1 MKKLLLVFASFVY
14 GLTSLLAQQ
23 KIPMD
28 TAIHYGKLDNG
39 LTYYIRYNKLP
50 EKRADFYIVQKVG
63 AILEEDSQ
71 NGLAHFLEHMAFNG
85 TKNFHG
91 KALINYLE
99 TIGAQFGTNLNAYT
113 SLDETVY
120 MLRGIP
126 TVRPSI
132 VDSSIFILHDWSSF
146 ISLDGDE
153 IDKERGVI
161 REEWRTGADAE
172 RRMWK
177 AGNKLKYPGSQYAK
191 RDVIGDTA
199 VINNFK
205 YDTLRAYYKKWYR
218 PDLQGIVIVGDV
230 DVKQV
235 EQTIKRLFAD
245 IPKPVNPAKRIIYTI
260 PDNEEPIVSIVTD
273 REASVTSFDIEYKHK
288 PLPDAQKVSEEG
300 YNLSLVNNLISAMLN
315 NRFEKLKRNAAC
327 PFAAGYSYYGDI
339 TRSSDAFIMGV
350 VAKNGQEKLA
360 LESLLQE
367 IERTKR
373 YGFTQSELDR
383 AIEQM
388 LATYDKAYNERDKEK
403 SSNYVQEYMR
413 NFLELEPIP
422 GIAWEYN
429 YAKKALKEKINL
441 QLVNKI
447 VQSYITNTNTIVDIS
462 APQKAGVKLP
472 TEAEVRT
479 AIAEAQKNYV
489 EPYKDKKID
498 KPLLNKR
505 PKPGTIVKEQKNDVF
520 GTTEWQLSNG
530 IKVILK
536 NTNFK
541 NDEILLT
548 AFSEGGTSLVENIA
562 DLPSAKLA
570 DDIIGNNGLGKF
582 SKVDLNQILTGK
594 NVSIST
600 DINTYGEGLNGS
612 SSVKDFETL
621 LKLTYLTFTAPR
633 KDEMAYAAY
642 MQELQTSLANA
653 NSDPKKAFRDTVG
666 LVLSNHSP
674 RAILMN
680 LETLKK
686 VDQDKAYSIYKQRF
700 ANPGD
705 FTFVFVGSI
714 NLDSI
719 KPYIL
724 SYIGGLKTTKNHETW
739 KDNNVRYPA
748 GNLVKDF
755 DRNMQIERTSVYLF
769 HWGGMPFN
777 LTNRVNLAALADI
790 LDIRYTESLR
800 EDEGGTYGTR
810 VDGTITNKPQE
821 QATLGIRFDTNP
833 KQTDKLISI
842 AKQELDSIALVGPR
856 KDDLDKVKKNLLKR
870 YNENQKENNW
880 WKSAI
885 VQNEQDKIN
894 IVSDYEKAINSITA
908 ESIQQTL
915 KALLIQ
921 QNNIEFKMNPKAS
934 K

>member
-132 VDSSIFILHDWSSF
+132 VDSSILILHDWSSF

-161 REEWRTGADAE
+161 REEWRTGANAE

-177 AGNKLKYPGSQYAK
+177 EGNKLKYPGSQYAK

-199 VINNFK
+199 VINNFS

-230 DVKQV
+230 DVKQT

-245 IPKPVNPAKRIIYTI
+245 IPKPVNAAKRIIYTI
-260 PDNEEPIVSIVTD
+260 PDNQEPIVSIVTD
-273 REASVTSFDIEYKHK
+273 REASVASFDIEYKHK
-288 PLPDAQKVSEEG
+288 PLPDAQKISEEG
-300 YNLSLVNNLISAMLN
+300 YNLNLVNSLISAMLN

-327 PFAAGYSYYGDI
+327 PFVTGYSYYGDI

-350 VAKNGQEKLA
+350 VAKEGQEKPA
-360 LESLLQE
+360 LESLLKE
-367 IERTKR
+367 IERTQR
-373 YGFTQSELDR
+373 YGFTQPELDR

-388 LATYDKAYNERDKEK
+388 LANYEKAYNERDKEK
-403 SSNYVQEYMR
+403 SSSYVQEYMR

-447 VQSYITNTNTIVDIS
+447 VQSYITNNNMIVDIS

-472 TEAEVRT
+472 TETEVRA
-479 AIAEAQKNYV
+479 AITDARKNYV

-498 KPLLNKR
+498 KPLLAKK
-505 PKPGTIVKEQKNDVF
+505 PKAGTITKEQKNDVF

-530 IKVILK
+530 IKVIFK

-541 NDEILLT
+541 NDEILFT
-548 AFSEGGTSLVENIA
+548 AFSDGGTSLVEKAA

-582 SKVDLNQILTGK
+582 SKLDLNQILSGK

-600 DINTYGEGLNGS
+600 DINTYSENVNGS

-653 NSDPKKAFRDTVG
+653 NTDPRKTFKDT
-666 LVLSNHSP
+666 LSMVLSNHSP

-686 VDQDKAYSIYKQRF
+686 VDQDKAYAIYKQRF
-700 ANPGD
+700 ANPAD

-724 SYIGGLKTTKNHETW
+724 SYLGGLKTTKNHETW
-739 KDNNVRYPA
+739 KDNNVRYPS
-748 GNLVKDF
+748 GKLVKDF
-755 DRNMQIERTSVYLF
+755 DKEMQVERTSVYLF
-769 HWGGMPFN
+769 QWGGMPFN
-777 LTNRVNLAALADI
+777 LTNRVNMAALADI
-790 LDIRYTESLR
+790 MDIRYTESLR

-810 VDGTITNKPQE
+810 VDGSVTNQPQE
-821 QATLGIRFDTNP
+821 QAMLGIRFDTNP
-833 KQTDKLISI
+833 KQADKLISI
-842 AKQELDSIALVGPR
+842 AKQELDSVALVGPR

-885 VQNEQDKIN
+885 ILNEQDKIN
-894 IVSDYEKAINSITA
+894 MVSDYEKAVNQITA
-908 ESIQQTL
+908 ESIKQTL

-921 QNNIEFKMNPKAS
+921 QNSIEFKMNPKS
-934 K
+934 TK